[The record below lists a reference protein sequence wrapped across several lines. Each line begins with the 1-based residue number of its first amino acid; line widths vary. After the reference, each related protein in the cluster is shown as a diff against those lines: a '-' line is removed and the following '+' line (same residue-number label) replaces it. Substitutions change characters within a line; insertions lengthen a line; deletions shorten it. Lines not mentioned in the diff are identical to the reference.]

1 MKHLPVFIRIICAR
15 SFSCSCQPIDI
26 LVKLFPH
33 GSIFLSPRGLSH
45 LVLMTI
51 MCPFYPMSGAT
62 TTIFFTVKFS
72 PPPFFGLC
80 SRFFCLVKFRFKHG
94 DTQATSTE
102 TCKPCLHIR
111 SSTARCIEHIQ
122 AMHSVRD
129 LRQRTLSNQFEMDEF
144 ITMISGIF
152 F

>member
-72 PPPFFGLC
+72 PPPFFSDFVPDFFVWLNFGL
-80 SRFFCLVKFRFKHG
+80 
-94 DTQATSTE
+94 STE
-102 TCKPCLHIR
+102 THKPPVRKRANPVCTFGRVRPGVSNTSKPCTVYGTCDNELCQINLKW
-111 SSTARCIEHIQ
+111 
-122 AMHSVRD
+122 MN
-129 LRQRTLSNQFEMDEF
+129 L
-144 ITMISGIF
+144 
-152 F
+152 